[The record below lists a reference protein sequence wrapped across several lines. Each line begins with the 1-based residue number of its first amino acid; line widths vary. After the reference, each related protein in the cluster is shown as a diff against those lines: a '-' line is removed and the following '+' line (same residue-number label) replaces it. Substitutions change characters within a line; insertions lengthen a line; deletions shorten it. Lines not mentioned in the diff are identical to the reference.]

1 MKLYKQGTLLVGL
14 VFVLVY
20 ILPLRIRPL
29 FIPDEVRY
37 AEIAREMM
45 TRGDWVVP
53 HLNGLFYFEK
63 PIFGYWAHAVSLLL
77 FGENNFAVRLPSALS
92 SGLMALLLLRFTDLK
107 SRTNPQ
113 QSLATLA
120 ALIFLSSLA
129 VAGIGTF
136 TVLDS
141 ILSLALTATL
151 MAFFQA
157 TQAAKGSRQERL
169 WLIISGACCGVALL
183 TKGFLAL
190 AVPVI
195 VIIPYL
201 LWQGRWKDILRMSW
215 LPILCAILV
224 ALPWSILVHLRA
236 PDFWNFFFWHEHVKR
251 FFSDNAQH
259 GRPVWFFVALLPLM
273 TIPWSFQLGSLWKG
287 ARSQAEKQPGEQHL
301 LRFAVCWL
309 VFPLLFFSASR
320 GKLLTYILPCFPA
333 IAIILAVWLDRYLA
347 QGQRKAFNVGAIIS
361 MVFFGLLLLALPVV
375 QIVGIKNVAAYSSW
389 FPVLIGMSA
398 LLLTLGFFLCSYRS
412 DKGWSKLILYALAPL
427 PFLAV
432 APGLMLN
439 VTLAKKAPSAFF
451 AQAANGLGSDSYV
464 ISAGNVVRAV
474 NWGLKR
480 DDVYLLGGSG
490 ELDYGISLPAGS
502 GRLLTLAQAKQLIIS
517 HPGKVILFAKQRDY
531 KKWQEQLPQP
541 HSFLE
546 NHPEGMV
553 AVTY

>member
-1 MKLYKQGTLLVGL
+1 MRLFKQGSLLVGL

-20 ILPLRIRPL
+20 LLPLGVRPL

-37 AEIAREMM
+37 AEIAREMI

-53 HLNGLFYFEK
+53 HLNGLLYFEK

-92 SGLMALLLLRFTDLK
+92 SGLIALLLLRFTNLK

-113 QSLATLA
+113 QSLAVLA
-120 ALIFLSSLA
+120 SLIFLSSLA

-141 ILSLALTATL
+141 LLSASLTATL

-157 TQAAKGSRQERL
+157 TRAEKGSRREKL
-169 WLIISGACCGVALL
+169 WLMIAGASCGIALL

-190 AVPVI
+190 AIPVI
-195 VIIPYL
+195 VIVPYL
-201 LWQGRWKDILRMSW
+201 LWQGRWKDIFRMSW

-224 ALPWSILVHLRA
+224 ALPWSIMVHLRA

-273 TIPWSFQLGSLWKG
+273 TIPWSFQLGSFWTG
-287 ARSQAEKQPGEQHL
+287 ARNKVEKQLGEQEL
-301 LRFAVCWL
+301 MRFVLCWL
-309 VFPLLFFSASR
+309 VFPLLFFSASK

-347 QGQRKAFNVGAIIS
+347 HGHRKAFNAGVIVG
-361 MVFFGLLLLALPVV
+361 MTFFGLLLLALPIV
-375 QIVGIKNVAAYSSW
+375 QIVGIKHVAAYSSW
-389 FPVLIGMSA
+389 IPVLLGVVA
-398 LLLTLGFFLCSYRS
+398 LLLTLGFLLFSYRS
-412 DKGWSKLILYALAPL
+412 TNGWSKLILYALAPI

-432 APGLMLN
+432 APGLMPD
-439 VTLAKKAPSAFF
+439 VTLAKKAPADFF
-451 AQAANGLGSDSYV
+451 AQAANSLGVDSYV

-490 ELDYGISLPAGS
+490 ELDYGTSQPTAAD
-502 GRLLTLAQAKQLIIS
+502 RLLTPAAAKQLILTN
-517 HPGKVILFAKQRDY
+517 PGKVILFSKQRDY

-541 HSFLE
+541 KNLLE
-546 NHPEGMV
+546 NHPQGMV

>member
-1 MKLYKQGTLLVGL
+1 MRLFKQGTLLVGL

-20 ILPLRIRPL
+20 ILPLGVRPL

-37 AEIAREMM
+37 AEIAREMI

-53 HLNGLFYFEK
+53 HLNGLLYFEK

-92 SGLMALLLLRFTDLK
+92 SGLMALLLLYFTNLK

-120 ALIFLSSLA
+120 SLIFLSCLA

-157 TQAAKGSRQERL
+157 TKAVKSSRQERI
-169 WLIISGACCGVALL
+169 WLIVAGACCGVALL

-195 VIIPYL
+195 VIVPYL
-201 LWQGRWKDILRMSW
+201 FWQGRWKDILRMSW

-224 ALPWSILVHLRA
+224 ALPWSIMVHLRA

-251 FFSDNAQH
+251 FFSENAQH

-273 TIPWSFQLGSLWKG
+273 TIPWSFQLGSFWTG
-287 ARSQAEKQPGEQHL
+287 ARSKMEKQQGEQEL
-301 LRFAVCWL
+301 MRFVLCWL
-309 VFPLLFFSASR
+309 VFPLLFFSASK
-320 GKLLTYILPCFPA
+320 GKLMTYILPCFPA
-333 IAIILAVWLDRYLA
+333 IAIILSVWLDRYLV
-347 QGQRKAFNVGAIIS
+347 QGNRKSFNVGVIVG
-361 MVFFGLLLLALPVV
+361 MVFFGLMFLALPIV
-375 QIVGIKNVAAYSSW
+375 QIVGIKSVAAYSSW
-389 FPVLIGMSA
+389 FPVLVGMSA
-398 LLLTLGFFLCSYRS
+398 LLLTLVFFLFSYRS
-412 DKGWSKLILYALAPL
+412 TNGWTKLILYALAPI
-427 PFLAV
+427 PFLTA
-432 APGLMLN
+432 APGLMPD

-451 AQAANGLGSDSYV
+451 AEVAQSIGPDAYV
-464 ISAGNVVRAV
+464 MSAGNLVRAV

-480 DDVYLLGGSG
+480 DDIYLLNGTG
-490 ELDYGISLPAGS
+490 ELSYGIEQPGEDN
-502 GRLLTLAQAKQLIIS
+502 RLLTFEQANQMIKD
-517 HPGKVILFAKQRDY
+517 HPGKVLVFSKQRDY
-531 KKWQEQLPQP
+531 KKWKEELPPAKNMFQNHEQ
-541 HSFLE
+541 
-546 NHPEGMV
+546 G
-553 AVTY
+553 VTALQF